1 MSSFSTVARICGVL
15 AVALLSGA
23 CTKQPATGNQPEP
36 SLTVSTATL
45 QEQELNQALVVS
57 GSVGAWQEMSLGV
70 ELSDLRVAEVLVEIG
85 DRVRAG
91 QVLLRLDARTLEVQA
106 RQADAGVAQARASME
121 LAAANLARGER
132 LVGEGLISSRDADEL
147 RARLTST
154 QAELITAEADRDAAR
169 LRLEF
174 ATLRAPDDGIISA
187 RSAQPGQ
194 VVSSGA
200 ELLRMIRRGRL
211 EWRAE
216 LTESDLPRVRTGAVV
231 ELSGPRGE
239 RVSGRVRAV
248 SPAVDPLTR
257 VGVLYADLPQ
267 PGTLRAGMFAEG
279 RILLGKVKAQVLPR
293 EAIVFRDGIPYV
305 FVARVPSPDDGATFT
320 VEQRRISVGLQ
331 QGNLSE
337 VREGIAASERVVVR
351 GAGFLSD
358 GDLVREADDEGG
370 AAS

>member
-1 MSSFSTVARICGVL
+1 MPSFSTVARICGVL

-23 CTKQPATGNQPEP
+23 CTKQPASGNQPEP
-36 SLTVSTATL
+36 GLTVTTTTL

-106 RQADAGVAQARASME
+106 RQADAGVAQARASLD

-147 RARLTST
+147 RARLTSA
-154 QAELITAEADRDAAR
+154 QADLTTAEANRDAVR

-187 RSAQPGQ
+187 RSTQPGQ

-216 LTESDLPRVRTGAVV
+216 LAEADLSQVRAGAVV
-231 ELSGPRGE
+231 ELSGPQGE

-257 VGVLYADLPQ
+257 VGMLYADLAQ

-279 RILLGKVKAQVLPR
+279 RILLGKVTARVLPR

-305 FVARVPSPDDGATFT
+305 FVAQMPASGDRGTFA

-331 QGNLSE
+331 QGSLSE
-337 VREGIAASERVVVR
+337 VREGLTAGERVVVH

-358 GDLVREADDEGG
+358 GDLVREAG
-370 AAS
+370 AGAGASP